1 MIWQC
6 NHKFKGEE
14 KCTTPHLTEDA
25 LKEYTRQALSF
36 LIENREA
43 LIEDGRLVKAALSD
57 HIEIDA
63 ELRAIT
69 EEMEVVAGLIEKS
82 IATNAITA
90 LDQDEYAKTYE
101 SLTERY
107 QVLQKRYTTLT
118 RQRED
123 KQFKAD
129 ELSGFL
135 FELGELD
142 LLDTEWKDSRFRA
155 IVERITVHND
165 GRFVFTFTNG
175 SEETVMM

>member
-1 MIWQC
+1 M
-6 NHKFKGEE
+6 
-14 KCTTPHLTEDA
+14 
-25 LKEYTRQALSF
+25 
-36 LIENREA
+36 
-43 LIEDGRLVKAALSD
+43 
-57 HIEIDA
+57 
-63 ELRAIT
+63 
-69 EEMEVVAGLIEKS
+69 AGLIEKS

-107 QVLQKRYTTLT
+107 QVLQKRYTALT

-155 IVERITVHND
+155 IVDHITVHND
-165 GRFVFTFTNG
+165 GRLVFTFING
-175 SEETVMM
+175 NEETVMNDRLQIQSRL

>member
-1 MIWQC
+1 MRI
-6 NHKFKGEE
+6 
-14 KCTTPHLTEDA
+14 LIAEDD
-25 LKEYTRQALSF
+25 R
-36 LIENREA
+36 LI
-43 LIEDGRLVKAALSD
+43 KQALSD
-57 HIEIDA
+57 HTEIDTELQSVIA
-63 ELRAIT
+63 E
-69 EEMEVVAGLIEKS
+69 MDVVAGLIEKS

-90 LDQDEYAKTYE
+90 LNQGEYAKTYE

-107 QVLQKRYTTLT
+107 TALQKRYTTLT

-155 IVERITVHND
+155 TVERITVHND
-165 GRFVFTFTNG
+165 GRLVFTFTNG